1 MLRSK
6 RTLSIS
12 AALVALALT
21 LLLALPL
28 GAQDAAPTPTPD
40 PNFLVVISGIVDL
53 SHGDIRVDG
62 YVIAPDLAILPENL
76 GHGDIVIV
84 IGYLSPDRISVRATT
99 FELLIENLT
108 PTPEPTAEVTIEVTL
123 EVTPEVTLE
132 PTFVPTPTATVA
144 QVTCNFPGHPVASR
158 IAEAFAVSYD
168 EVIGWHCQG
177 FGFGEITRA
186 YLLEEQTGVDV
197 EIYMDMRDDG
207 RGWGQIVR
215 ESGVHPSDLAPGQIH
230 SGRRGRNAQPAP
242 TEAPV
247 VSEQPVQELQ
257 AAGDGDN
264 NNGRGNGNNGRGNGR
279 GNGNN
284 GNGNNGNGNNG
295 NGNNGRGNGNNGN
308 NGNGRGN
315 GRGNG

>member
-1 MLRSK
+1 MSSSK
-6 RTLSIS
+6 RLLSVS
-12 AALVALALT
+12 AIVAVMALG

-28 GAQDAAPTPTPD
+28 FAQDISPTPTPD
-40 PNFLVVISGIVDL
+40 PNLLVLISGTIDL
-53 SHGDIRVDG
+53 SQGDIRVDG
-62 YVIAPDLAILPENL
+62 YVITPDLAILPENL

-84 IGYLSPDRISVRATT
+84 IGYLSPDGITVQATT
-99 FELLIENLT
+99 IELLIEDPTL
-108 PTPEPTAEVTIEVTL
+108 TPEPTAEVTPEATL

-132 PTFVPTPTATVA
+132 PTLEPTATATVDQVA
-144 QVTCNFPGHPVASR
+144 CYFPGHPVATR
-158 IAEAFAVSYD
+158 IAEAFNVSYD